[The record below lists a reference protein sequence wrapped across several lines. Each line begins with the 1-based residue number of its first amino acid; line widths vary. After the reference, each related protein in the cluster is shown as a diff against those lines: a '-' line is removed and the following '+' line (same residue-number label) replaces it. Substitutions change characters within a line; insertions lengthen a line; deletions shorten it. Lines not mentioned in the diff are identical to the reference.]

1 MKNALIIFI
10 RNPQLGKV
18 KTRLAKTLGAEKTL
32 KIYLHLLEHTQ
43 NISRNA
49 NCDAHLYY
57 SDFIDDTD
65 DWDKNIYQKHLQIK
79 GDLGEKMS
87 AAFKEQFDQGY
98 QKVAIIGSD
107 CLELKT
113 EIIDQAFRTI
123 QENQAVIGPTLDG
136 GYYLLGMST
145 YLPYLF
151 QNKKWSTNTVF
162 MDTLNDLEKNKV
174 ESRLLDV
181 LNDIDE
187 EKDLPSSLRNYDT
200 I

>member
-113 EIIDQAFRTI
+113 EIIDQAFLTI

>member
-49 NCDAHLYY
+49 NCDAQLYY

-65 DWDKNIYQKHLQIK
+65 DWDKNIYQKHLQIN

-136 GYYLLGMST
+136 GYYLLGMSSQ
-145 YLPYLF
+145 LPYLF

-162 MDTLNDLEKNKV
+162 MDTLNDLKKNKV
-174 ESRLLDV
+174 EFRLLDV